1 MSESPKRLAC
11 DPLWPGADRGA
22 DAAARRGEGRQVP
35 LLFGALP
42 HALLHRSRLVPG
54 ADGAQ
59 ARTQGVAMMLLRHV
73 RPSDCD
79 RVLAVIDEWWG
90 GPATSSHLPHVF
102 FSHLAPTSFVLE
114 ANDGELVGFL
124 LGFFSQARPDEA
136 CVHMVGVL
144 PPVDRLPP
152 RPGLRTPARRRR
164 DRRPAGEAGPRR
176 SGRPAR
182 HLPPRHRPRRAAS
195 ADARGRQGLPAV
207 ARLQEEEVTAPAA
220 GTGDG
225 SVARPS
231 PGEGHEQ
238 FLAARLTGE
247 QDGQG
252 WMRPGG
258 RRRAGVS
265 RIR

>member
-124 LGFFSQARPDEA
+124 LGFFSQAHPDEA
-136 CVHMVGVL
+136 CVHMVGVHPAFRRLGFGRRLCERFFLSAQMHGRRWVRSVSTSSGPAIAFHRALGFVPLSGDAVIDGL
-144 PPVDRLPP
+144 PV
-152 RPGLRTPARRRR
+152 TVRR
-164 DRRPAGEAGPRR
+164 DYAGPGGQQVVYRR
-176 SGRPAR
+176 GIV
-182 HLPPRHRPRRAAS
+182 H
-195 ADARGRQGLPAV
+195 D
-207 ARLQEEEVTAPAA
+207 APAA
-220 GTGDG
+220 E
-225 SVARPS
+225 A
-231 PGEGHEQ
+231 
-238 FLAARLTGE
+238 
-247 QDGQG
+247 
-252 WMRPGG
+252 G
-258 RRRAGVS
+258 RRQSASLSPARSGPASGGLGVPS
-265 RIR
+265 